1 MIGQTISHYKIID
14 KVGEGGMG
22 IVYKAQDL
30 NLDRFV
36 ALKFLPERLSNSEQ
50 DRARFLQEAKAASAL
65 NHPNIC
71 TIHGIEEHDKQMF
84 IVMELVEGQTLNEK
98 KSSISFKQA
107 IDIGIQLAEGLAV
120 AHEKGIVHRDI
131 KPDNI
136 MIRKDGIAQIM
147 DFGLAKL
154 RGVSRL
160 TKEGST
166 VGTAGYM
173 SPEQVQ
179 GQDADHR
186 SDIFSLGVLLYELF
200 TGQLPFRG
208 VHETALMYEIVNV
221 DPPPMSSIKPDID
234 PSLDAIILECME
246 KDPNE
251 RTQSVKQIAIDLKR
265 FKRESSRTHMSM
277 VRPALKSVEKAS
289 GKTYFNSERILWLG
303 ALILCLIGLIFFF
316 KSKNTTA
323 PLLVSNLNI
332 NAITQPGQRIL
343 RSEFANVTIS
353 PDGQYVAFTLTE
365 SGASQI
371 YLRPVNTFESIPV
384 KGTLNASAPFF
395 SPDGQWIGF
404 HADGKIKKVPTA
416 SGAVETVC
424 DAPGFRG
431 ASWSP
436 DNRIYYSPAFASGIM
451 SVSASGGDERIFS
464 TVDSSKKERT
474 HRWPQVLPNG
484 KWVLYTVG
492 DITNP
497 NSYSDASL
505 VMQSVETGE
514 RRILDVR
521 GGMARYVEPG
531 YLVVARNGALWAA
544 PFNWKEFRTSQ
555 PLTMFVKDVNGDLAS
570 GVFDFSISNDGNLVY
585 LPGAMNKD
593 LELVWV
599 TRDGKITPLALPPQ
613 PYNTPRISPDGT
625 KLAVSIGLVA
635 GSDNDVWIYDLRSG
649 SFNRLTFDKKAF
661 DPIWSNDS
669 KKIFYSNSAL
679 DEGRIMEHPAD
690 GSSPG
695 TTRSTA
701 KTPLFP
707 IAFSADGKHLI
718 VNTIGGPTDGDIFTL
733 DLSQDKESKP
743 LLNSKAYEYGGHISP
758 NGRYIVYGSNES
770 GGMEIYV
777 RTFPDLN
784 GKWQI
789 STNGGARPFWS
800 PDGKEVLYMNTT
812 GKMMSVPVKSDPVFS
827 MEKPRELFDVTQM
840 YFPNNPL
847 NNYDISPDGKRFI
860 MVRNYAVSA
869 NVTYFNVIINWIEEL
884 RRTLTR

>member
-1 MIGQTISHYKIID
+1 M
-14 KVGEGGMG
+14 
-22 IVYKAQDL
+22 
-30 NLDRFV
+30 
-36 ALKFLPERLSNSEQ
+36 
-50 DRARFLQEAKAASAL
+50 SA
-65 NHPNIC
+65 
-71 TIHGIEEHDKQMF
+71 
-84 IVMELVEGQTLNEK
+84 V
-98 KSSISFKQA
+98 
-107 IDIGIQLAEGLAV
+107 
-120 AHEKGIVHRDI
+120 
-131 KPDNI
+131 
-136 MIRKDGIAQIM
+136 
-147 DFGLAKL
+147 
-154 RGVSRL
+154 
-160 TKEGST
+160 
-166 VGTAGYM
+166 
-173 SPEQVQ
+173 
-179 GQDADHR
+179 
-186 SDIFSLGVLLYELF
+186 
-200 TGQLPFRG
+200 
-208 VHETALMYEIVNV
+208 
-221 DPPPMSSIKPDID
+221 KPDID

-251 RTQSVKQIAIDLKR
+251 RTQAVKQIAIDLKR
-265 FKRESSRTHMSM
+265 FKRESSRTRMSM
-277 VRPALKSVEKAS
+277 VRPALKSAEKALAKS
-289 GKTYFNSERILWLG
+289 YFNPERILWLA
-303 ALILCLIGLIFFF
+303 ALILCLIGSMIFFRPNNA
-316 KSKNTTA
+316 KA
-323 PLLVSNLNI
+323 PLPVSNLNI
-332 NAITQPGQRIL
+332 NAITQPDQKIL
-343 RSEFANVTIS
+343 RSELANVTIS

-365 SGASQI
+365 SGSSQI
-371 YLRPVNTFESIPV
+371 YLRPLNSFESIPV

-416 SGAVETVC
+416 GGAVEKIC

-431 ASWSP
+431 AFWSP

-451 SVSASGGDERIFS
+451 SVSASGGDERTFS
-464 TVDSSKKERT
+464 TIDSSKKERT
-474 HRWPQVLPNG
+474 HRWPQVLPGG

-492 DITNP
+492 DMASP

-555 PLTMFVKDVNGDLAS
+555 PLTMFVKDVNGDAAS

-585 LPGAMNKD
+585 LSGALNKD

-599 TRDGKITPLALPPQ
+599 TREGKITPLTLPPQ

-669 KKIFYSNSAL
+669 RKIFYSNSTQ
-679 DEGRIMEHPAD
+679 DGERIMEHPAD

-695 TTRSTA
+695 IVRTSA
-701 KTPLFP
+701 KTPQFP
-707 IAFSADGKHLI
+707 IAFSPDGKQLI
-718 VNTIGGPTDGDIFTL
+718 INTIGGPTDGDIFTM
-733 DLSQDKESKP
+733 DLSQDTESKP
-743 LLNSKAYEYGGHISP
+743 LLNSKAYEYGGQISP

-800 PDGKEVLYMNTT
+800 PDGKEVLYFNAT
-812 GKMMSVPVKSDPVFS
+812 GRMMSAPVKSDPVFS
-827 MEKPRELFDVTQM
+827 MEMPRELFDVSQM
-840 YFPNNPL
+840 YSPNNPL

-860 MVRNYAVSA
+860 MVRNNAVSA
-869 NVTYFNVIINWIEEL
+869 NVTYFNVIMNWVQEL
-884 RRTLTR
+884 QREIPMNK